1 MVKMSINDII
11 IRYSFVSKILFKD
24 GDNSL
29 SKDLK
34 IKIMSIRIE
43 YGKINRAFEEDV
55 QEFANGIIED
65 RFKELGNK
73 ENKTEE
79 EVNEYNNLV
88 SKYNNETNDYI
99 SKYILN
105 EAEVNE
111 YTFTKDEFNEILLTN
126 SDNNVNINNNDIEAA
141 DFLESIYTLFVKE

>member
-1 MVKMSINDII
+1 MSINDII